1 MRNVWFKYTVYR
13 LGMFVGLFVLFGLL
27 GMPWIFAVLLGA
39 MLSFAFS
46 MIFLSHLRD
55 EISKQI
61 HEKRRSSPTPRDIE
75 SELEN
80 RIIDAVSDNDDKKT
94 PGKPKGK

>member
-1 MRNVWFKYTVYR
+1 MRNVWVKYTVYR

-61 HEKRRSSPTPRDIE
+61 HEKRKGSPSPRDIE
-75 SELEN
+75 SDLEN
-80 RIIDAVSDNDDKKT
+80 LILDSVLENDGKKP
-94 PGKPKGK
+94 PGKPKSK